1 MLTRMTIE
9 LDHSE
14 LMEFRQA
21 LQQMILNQPT
31 VEIKLNPVLRG
42 VCRQIIKDIDR
53 WEDVKKERW

>member
-1 MLTRMTIE
+1 MTIE

-21 LQQMILNQPT
+21 LTQMILNQPT